1 MPELQTL
8 GMTDAFVPGV
18 ADFAG
23 ICATVPLFIS
33 AVLHKAF
40 ISVNEAGTEAAAA
53 TAVVISGFGVPEQ
66 ATVVVDRPF
75 LLVIRDQPTGAILF
89 VGRVV
94 DPS

>member
-1 MPELQTL
+1 MV
-8 GMTDAFVPGV
+8 DAFLPGV
-18 ADFAG
+18 ADFTG

-53 TAVVISGFGVPEQ
+53 TAVVVAPGTDVPDQ

-75 LLVIRDQPTGAILF
+75 LLVIRDQPTGALLF
-89 VGRVV
+89 VGRMV

>member
-1 MPELQTL
+1 MS
-8 GMTDAFVPGV
+8 DAFVPGV
-18 ADFAG
+18 ADFTG
-23 ICATVPLFIS
+23 ICATAQLFIS

-53 TAVVISGFGVPEQ
+53 TAVVLSGGGEPEQ
-66 ATVVVDRPF
+66 ATVMVDRPF
-75 LLVIRDQPTGAILF
+75 LLVIRDQPTGALLF